1 MKVKTIVVGI
11 DGSADARD
19 ALDTAIDLVADDG
32 VIHVVAAFHAPSS
45 AEINRVLAALP
56 REFKDTYDPLAE
68 PHSHLHDAEALM
80 AASGVEGRGHF
91 IEDHPAAAILDVADL
106 VGADL
111 IIVGSRGIGQ
121 STRFLRGSVSAR
133 VANRAKT
140 SFMVIHNTDN
150 DT

>member
-32 VIHVVAAFHAPSS
+32 VIHVVAAFHSPTS

-68 PHSHLHDAEALM
+68 PHSHNQPVNQVANTVSFTCSSDRY
-80 AASGVEGRGHF
+80 VEPSVRYMSYRGPFH
-91 IEDHPAAAILDVADL
+91 V
-106 VGADL
+106 VRRRN
-111 IIVGSRGIGQ
+111 SQ
-121 STRFLRGSVSAR
+121 SDGCGDGSV
-133 VANRAKT
+133 
-140 SFMVIHNTDN
+140 H
-150 DT
+150 